1 MSQLEIAVVAILF
14 FLVGFRVAVI
24 AVLGLLIV
32 RPVRDCPACFRTTV
46 PVLVKW
52 LPGVA
57 LPSSGVGA
65 PSATGKGLAE
75 RSLIATLWQVYLFAL
90 RKAPKEVMR

>member
-52 LPGVA
+52 LPRRSSSFEWRWCPECHWEGPGRKILDRDAVAGVSFRA
-57 LPSSGVGA
+57 SQS
-65 PSATGKGLAE
+65 T
-75 RSLIATLWQVYLFAL
+75 
-90 RKAPKEVMR
+90 